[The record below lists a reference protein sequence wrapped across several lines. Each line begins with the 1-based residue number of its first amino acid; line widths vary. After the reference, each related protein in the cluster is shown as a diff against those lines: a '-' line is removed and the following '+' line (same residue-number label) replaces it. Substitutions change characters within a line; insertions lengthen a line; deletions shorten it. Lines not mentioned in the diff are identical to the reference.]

1 MDFNNIIARAKAIL
15 LSPKTEWP
23 VIAGET
29 SSTAQIYRDYVVW
42 LAGVAAIASF
52 VSMSV
57 VGTRMPFFGTY
68 RVGIMSGV
76 GYALWSFLMS
86 LVGVFLFALLI
97 DFLAPKF
104 GAQKDSLQALKT
116 AAYTA
121 TAGWLGSVLGILPGV
136 GWVLSLAAGLYGIYL
151 LYLGVQHT
159 MKCPQDKAVA
169 YTAVVIVV
177 ALIAG
182 WVLSIATGSMLA
194 RGGMGPFGATGSIE
208 SGGGFDADSPGGKL
222 GEWAKGMEEAGKKME
237 QAEKSGDA
245 GASVAAAQQM
255 LGAALGGGKG
265 KVEALPPDRIKAF
278 LPASAGG
285 LARSEISA
293 ERNAAMGLQ
302 VSEAQARYGDATHS
316 LELEIQ
322 DMGGASGLMALASWA
337 SVEQERETGT
347 GYEKSYKSGGRM
359 VHEEWDGAAGR
370 GEYAVIVG
378 ERFSVKASGSV
389 AGIDVLKQ
397 AVASVDLGGLEALR
411 GAGVSAQ

>member
-1 MDFNNIIARAKAIL
+1 VDINKIIARAKAIL

-23 VIAGET
+23 VIAGES
-29 SSTAQIYRDYVVW
+29 SSTAQIYKDYVIW
-42 LAGVAAIASF
+42 LAGVAAVATF

-57 VGTRMPFFGTY
+57 VGTRMAFLGTY
-68 RVGIMSGV
+68 RVGLVSGI

-86 LVGVFLFALLI
+86 LVGVFLFGLLI
-97 DFLAPKF
+97 DALAPKF

-121 TAGWLGSVLGILPGV
+121 TAGWVGAVLGILPGV
-136 GWVLSLAAGLYGIYL
+136 GGVLSVVAALYAIYL
-151 LYLGVQHT
+151 LYLGLPHT

-169 YTAVVIVV
+169 YTAVTIVV
-177 ALIAG
+177 ALIVG
-182 WVLSIATGSMLA
+182 WLVSMATGSLMM
-194 RGGMGPFGATGSIE
+194 RGGMGPFGSHTAIE
-208 SGGGFDADSPGGKL
+208 QDGGFDADSPGGKL
-222 GEWAKGMEEAGKKME
+222 EKWAKGMEEAGKKIE
-237 QAEKSGDA
+237 QAEKSGDTDA
-245 GASVAAAQQM
+245 AVAAAQQM
-255 LGAALGGGKG
+255 LGAALGGGEG
-265 KVEALPPDRIKAF
+265 KVEALAPDRIKAL
-278 LPASAGG
+278 LPASLGP

-302 VSEAQARYGDATHS
+302 ISQAQARYGDVDQS
-316 LELEIQ
+316 IELQIQ

-347 GYEKSYKSGGRM
+347 GYEKTYKSGGRM
-359 VHEEWDGAAGR
+359 IHEEWDGTTRR

-397 AVASVDLGGLEALR
+397 AVGRVDLGALEALR
-411 GAGVSAQ
+411 GSGVSAQ

>member
-1 MDFNNIIARAKAIL
+1 ML
-15 LSPKTEWP
+15 
-23 VIAGET
+23 
-29 SSTAQIYRDYVVW
+29 
-42 LAGVAAIASF
+42 
-52 VSMSV
+52 
-57 VGTRMPFFGTY
+57 
-68 RVGIMSGV
+68 RVLGH
-76 GYALWSFLMS
+76 
-86 LVGVFLFALLI
+86 
-97 DFLAPKF
+97 P
-104 GAQKDSLQALKT
+104 T
-116 AAYTA
+116 AACD
-121 TAGWLGSVLGILPGV
+121 GITRRE
-136 GWVLSLAAGLYGIYL
+136 L
-151 LYLGVQHT
+151 L
-159 MKCPQDKAVA
+159 
-169 YTAVVIVV
+169 
-177 ALIAG
+177 
-182 WVLSIATGSMLA
+182 
-194 RGGMGPFGATGSIE
+194 R
-208 SGGGFDADSPGGKL
+208 
-222 GEWAKGMEEAGKKME
+222 
-237 QAEKSGDA
+237 A
-245 GASVAAAQQM
+245 GALS
-255 LGAALGGGKG
+255 
-265 KVEALPPDRIKAF
+265 AF

-397 AVASVDLGGLEALR
+397 AVGSVDLGGLEALR